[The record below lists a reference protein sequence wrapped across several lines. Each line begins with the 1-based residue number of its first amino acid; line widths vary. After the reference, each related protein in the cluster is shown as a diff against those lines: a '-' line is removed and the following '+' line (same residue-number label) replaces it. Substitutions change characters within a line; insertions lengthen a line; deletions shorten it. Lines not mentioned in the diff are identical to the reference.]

1 MILVIL
7 FEGQYI
13 RFYQF
18 SDNPHDLELKKSS
31 VIDLNEKEIY
41 NDDVYDLTKLEAIVR
56 DEVKKQKYPRKNVK
70 ILLNNRQ
77 LILRELSVPMGNE
90 DETQTM
96 VANEMIMSLNLSN
109 DYVVTYTKL
118 LILSWAIRMKM
129 ALKNSGCL
137 LRRFRRRRWQAINK

>member
-41 NDDVYDLTKLEAIVR
+41 NDDVYDLTKLETIVR

-90 DETQTM
+90 
-96 VANEMIMSLNLSN
+96 
-109 DYVVTYTKL
+109 
-118 LILSWAIRMKM
+118 
-129 ALKNSGCL
+129 
-137 LRRFRRRRWQAINK
+137 

>member
-41 NDDVYDLTKLEAIVR
+41 NDDVYDLT
-56 DEVKKQKYPRKNVK
+56 
-70 ILLNNRQ
+70 
-77 LILRELSVPMGNE
+77 S
-90 DETQTM
+90 
-96 VANEMIMSLNLSN
+96 
-109 DYVVTYTKL
+109 
-118 LILSWAIRMKM
+118 
-129 ALKNSGCL
+129 
-137 LRRFRRRRWQAINK
+137 